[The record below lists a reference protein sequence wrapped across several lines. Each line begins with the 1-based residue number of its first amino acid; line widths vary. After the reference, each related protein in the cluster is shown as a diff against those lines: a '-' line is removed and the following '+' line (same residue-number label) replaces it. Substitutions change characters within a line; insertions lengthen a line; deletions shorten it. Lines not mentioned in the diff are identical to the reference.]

1 MEKSVFLPGEF
12 RRQRSL
18 AAYSLWGHKE
28 SDMTEQLTLL
38 LHFHLE
44 TLTHAKTLSLSI
56 YEIWENSGFIKRIEQ
71 RENTFAPKG
80 STTNLQTKQR
90 RTKRSKTDKM
100 EGKIENY
107 PEIWSRGH

>member
-1 MEKSVFLPGEF
+1 MFLPGEF

-44 TLTHAKTLSLSI
+44 TLTHAKTLPLSI